1 MKEPEIV
8 VLSGEN
14 RFDQWKNFLFKD
26 KTGKE
31 YKIGAKRNNKDQIA
45 NLVAANANRAVKLI
59 WDVYFREGTE
69 YDIIGSIEL
78 VEDGLPEPEKPKPQ
92 PIPQIDTPP
101 SKSRDDLIRENMEWK
116 DQQIN
121 EKFWY
126 GQLGESLRSGL
137 IDRSTPAGKLLE
149 KFYKAEMQSAL
160 HFKIE
165 KGE

>member
-14 RFDQWKNFLFKD
+14 RFDQWKNFFFKD

-101 SKSRDDLIRENMEWK
+101 SKSREDAIREGMWFKE
-116 DQQIN
+116 
-121 EKFWY
+121 
-126 GQLGESLRSGL
+126 LGESLRSGL

-149 KFYKAEMQSAL
+149 IFYKAEMQSAL

>member
-14 RFDQWKNFLFKD
+14 RFDQWKSFFFKD

-101 SKSRDDLIRENMEWK
+101 SKSREDAIREGMWFKE
-116 DQQIN
+116 
-121 EKFWY
+121 
-126 GQLGESLRSGL
+126 LGESLRSGL

-149 KFYKAEMQSAL
+149 IFYKTEMRSAL

>member
-8 VLSGEN
+8 VLSGDN
-14 RFDQWKNFLFKD
+14 RQDQYGNFLFKD
-26 KTGKE
+26 LAGAE
-31 YKIGAKRNNKDQIA
+31 HKIGAKRENQGE
-45 NLVAANANRAVKLI
+45 LVALINNNPGRGVKLT
-59 WDVYFREGTE
+59 YNE
-69 YDIIGSIEL
+69 YMNRSFIVGAEL
-78 VEDGLPEPEKPKPQ
+78 VEGALPEPVKTETQ

-101 SKSRDDLIRENMEWK
+101 SKSREDAIREGMWFKE
-116 DQQIN
+116 
-121 EKFWY
+121 
-126 GQLGESLRSGL
+126 LGESLRSGL

>member
-8 VLSGEN
+8 VLSGEG
-14 RFDQWKNFLFKD
+14 RFDQYSNFLFKD
-26 KTGKE
+26 LAGAE
-31 YKIGAKRNNKDQIA
+31 HKIGAKRENQSE
-45 NLVAANANRAVKLI
+45 LVALINNNPGRGVKLT
-59 WDVYFREGTE
+59 YNE
-69 YDIIGSIEL
+69 YMNRSFIVGAEL
-78 VEDGLPEPEKPKPQ
+78 VEGALPEPVKTETQ
-92 PIPQIDTPP
+92 PIPQVDTPP

>member
-101 SKSRDDLIRENMEWK
+101 SKSREDAIREGMWFKE
-116 DQQIN
+116 
-121 EKFWY
+121 
-126 GQLGESLRSGL
+126 LGESLRSGL

>member
-8 VLSGEN
+8 VLSGEG
-14 RFDQWKNFLFKD
+14 RFDQWKNFCFKD

-31 YKIGAKRNNKDQIA
+31 HKIGAKRENQNE
-45 NLVAANANRAVKLI
+45 LVALINNNPGRGVKLT
-59 WDVYFREGTE
+59 YNE
-69 YDIIGSIEL
+69 YMNKSFIVGAEL
-78 VEDGLPEPEKPKPQ
+78 VEGALPEPVKTETQ

-101 SKSRDDLIRENMEWK
+101 SKSREDAIREGMWFKE
-116 DQQIN
+116 
-121 EKFWY
+121 
-126 GQLGESLRSGL
+126 LGESLRSGL

-149 KFYKAEMQSAL
+149 IFYKTEMQSAL

>member
-14 RFDQWKNFLFKD
+14 RFDQWKNFFFKD

-101 SKSRDDLIRENMEWK
+101 SKSREDAIREGMWFKE
-116 DQQIN
+116 
-121 EKFWY
+121 
-126 GQLGESLRSGL
+126 LGESLRSGL

-149 KFYKAEMQSAL
+149 IFYKTEMRSAL